1 MKIAYIIIFQYLM
14 WQMKKNTVKI
24 QNTLQK
30 LKLYK
35 YVNFKYQKNI
45 SNASLYVNKQLIIM
59 KLIKSKVLVSIIIH
73 AYYAIYFYLQLMQ

>member
-1 MKIAYIIIFQYLM
+1 MKIAYNIIFQYLM
-14 WQMKKNTVKI
+14 WQMKKNTVKL

-59 KLIKSKVLVSIIIH
+59 KLIKSKVLVSIIH
-73 AYYAIYFYLQLMQ
+73 VYYAIYFYLQLMQ